1 MEMSTKGFTLL
12 ELMIVILVLALILTV
27 SLPSIQNFYR
37 TAEYRDSVR
46 QLASAVNNARRLAR
60 ASGHSY
66 DVIIDAER
74 NRFALTDDSDNL
86 KAVDYSQ
93 LPADLQIEVIYAAE
107 VSPKKNL
114 AAIRFYPAGGS
125 SGGEIK
131 IWRPSGSGTQLVI
144 DWLLGNVMQEKL

>member
-1 MEMSTKGFTLL
+1 MQMSTKGFTLL
-12 ELMIVILVLALILTV
+12 ELMVVILVLALILTV
-27 SLPSIQNFYR
+27 SLPSIQNFYN

-46 QLASAVNNARRLAR
+46 QLASAVKNARRLAR
-60 ASGHSY
+60 ANGHSY

-74 NRFALTDDSDNL
+74 NRFALTDIPDDL
-86 KAVDYSQ
+86 KAFDYSQ

-107 VSPKKNL
+107 VSPKQNL

-144 DWLLGNVMQEKL
+144 DWLLGNVMQEQL